1 MSPAAPVGPSSTTLR
16 SGHLPGLRRR
26 LLSPLGLLTAGVLLT
41 VGSPLIFVVVQATRA
56 GWAPARALL
65 HRPIAATL
73 LWHTLTLTA
82 AVTTTTA
89 VIGFGAAYL
98 VERTDLPLRRMLSV
112 VLVMPLAVPEF
123 VQGFSWVSLTASV
136 RGYWGAV
143 LVMTCAL
150 YPLVYLPVAASLRR
164 SDAGVEEVARSLG
177 KGRWVTLVKVTLPLT
192 RPALGGGALL
202 VCLYLLGE
210 YGAFAALQFQT
221 FATAIFTEYKV
232 AYNTASA
239 SVLTLLLCLVAL
251 LVVIGEM
258 RVSGRRPTGR
268 AAAAGRRPSR
278 VPLGPA
284 RFPALAALFALIVL
298 ALGVPI
304 GALVYWWA
312 RGTSSTLPAA
322 SIMTDVWATLGYA
335 FAAAIIATIG
345 AVPVA
350 LYSWRRRTRWAA
362 TVERGAYLTRAL
374 PGIAVGLS
382 IVYITIHYARPFYQT
397 SWMLVAGYVVLFFP
411 LALTGVRA
419 ALASVPSGVEEVAR
433 SLGVRPA
440 RVLLRVT
447 LPLIAPGMGVA
458 AAMVMLAASTEL
470 TATLLLRPIGTNTL
484 ATQFWTFT
492 TGLAYGEAAPYAAL
506 MIAISAI
513 PVLVLARRGAV
524 R

>member
-1 MSPAAPVGPSSTTLR
+1 MSSTR
-16 SGHLPGLRRR
+16 RHGHLSGLRRR

-41 VGSPLIFVVVQATRA
+41 VGSPLIFVVIQATRA
-56 GWAPARALL
+56 GWAPAKALL

-73 LWHTLTLTA
+73 LWHTITLTV

-98 VERTDLPLRRMLSV
+98 VERTDLPLRRVLSV

-123 VQGFSWVSLTASV
+123 VAGFSWVSLTSSV

-150 YPLVYLPVAASLRR
+150 YPLVYLPVAAALRR
-164 SDAGVEEVARSLG
+164 SDTGVEEVARSLG
-177 KGRWVTLVKVTLPLT
+177 RSRWATLFRVTLPLA

-232 AYNTASA
+232 AYDTASA
-239 SVLTLLLCLVAL
+239 SVLTLMLCLIAL
-251 LVVIGEM
+251 LVVAGEI
-258 RVSGRRPTGR
+258 RVSGRRPLARASSSGRTG
-268 AAAAGRRPSR
+268 AR
-278 VPLGPA
+278 VRLGAA
-284 RFPALAALFALIVL
+284 RFPALATLLALMVL

-312 RGTSSTLPAA
+312 RGTSSTLPPA
-322 SIMTDVWATLGYA
+322 SIGSDILSTVGYSLAAALVATL
-335 FAAAIIATIG
+335 G

-382 IVYITIHYARPFYQT
+382 IVYLFIHYLRPWYQT
-397 SWMLVAGYVVLFFP
+397 APMLIAGYVVLFFP

-419 ALASVPSGVEEVAR
+419 ALAAVPAGVEEVAR
-433 SLGVRPA
+433 SLGVRPS
-440 RVLLRVT
+440 RVLIRVT
-447 LPLIAPGMGVA
+447 LPLIAPGLGVA

-470 TATLLLRPIGTNTL
+470 TATLLLRPIGTHTL

-492 TGLAYGEAAPYAAL
+492 SGLAYGEAAPYAAM
-506 MIAISAI
+506 MIGLSAV
-513 PVLVLARRGAV
+513 PVLILARRGAV